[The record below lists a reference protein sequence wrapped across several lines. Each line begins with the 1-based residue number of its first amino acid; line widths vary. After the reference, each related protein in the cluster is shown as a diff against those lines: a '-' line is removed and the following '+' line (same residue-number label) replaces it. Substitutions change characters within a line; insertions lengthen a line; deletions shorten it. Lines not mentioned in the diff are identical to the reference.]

1 MKPVGVVHKYTMSG
15 IDVFSVELLTH
26 LKENTKLYL
35 APQTKPLSAE
45 DIGLLSTD
53 KRFDYIHPQ
62 TLLMIVREIEERH
75 GIK

>member
-1 MKPVGVVHKYTMSG
+1 MKAYKSELAERCTKEQLHEAVHGK
-15 IDVFSVELLTH
+15 
-26 LKENTKLYL
+26 KPQTK
-35 APQTKPLSAE
+35 PQTKPLSAE

-53 KRFDYIHPQ
+53 ERFDYIHPQ